1 MYSAQVKEA
10 LERKKETAFAGC
22 ILLTEKRYTGSLNGS
37 TPSSPYTR
45 ITIPKRVLFAKEVFE
60 GENRDRGWN
69 EMRFHADY
77 ISSIS

>member
-45 ITIPKRVLFAKEVFE
+45 NDTQESPFKEVFE
-60 GENRDRGWN
+60 GETRLG
-69 EMRFHADY
+69 
-77 ISSIS
+77 